1 MLPSKSEIARLNG
14 AKSHGPVTPE
24 GKARSAMNALRH
36 GLTASTLL
44 LPSEDHEHY
53 ETLRDQY
60 YARFDPADEFEA
72 DLVDQLLAHR
82 WGMLRVDIAQRD
94 LFAHEA
100 AKLDDAG
107 ADASAQLNA
116 AFSNPYRDKTLA
128 LYVRYRSH
136 YCHAY
141 DRTLRN
147 LERLQAARRKLESE
161 AAAAGLPAPEPC
173 EPAATHKARTPA
185 PPRPRERNE
194 PNEPAPLPPL
204 APVPAADPPNNDTRN
219 PIK

>member
-1 MLPSKSEIARLNG
+1 MSLSKSEIARLNG
-14 AKSHGPVTPE
+14 AKSRGPVTPE

-36 GLTASTLL
+36 GLTAGTLL

-53 ETLRDQY
+53 ETLRHQY

-72 DLVDQLLAHR
+72 DLVDQILAHR

-161 AAAAGLPAPEPC
+161 AASAGVS
-173 EPAATHKARTPA
+173 EPAATTPKPGTQ
-185 PPRPRERNE
+185 PPPPPRERNE
-194 PNEPAPLPPL
+194 PNEPPPPPPL
-204 APVPAADPPNNDTRN
+204 APVPAAHPPGDSA
-219 PIK
+219 PEAIK